1 MLMINRNNMR
11 GNALIDFLLLCIGI
25 ILVYTFLILPYKAV
39 DSEKNTELQ
48 TMMTSLKGS
57 SFEPVFK
64 AQLTDFMVDEKLSN
78 SEFNELKD
86 MFNSYQT
93 SIISGSQK
101 KFVESKSAQLK
112 ADHEANENP
121 QDHNSIFFLISF
133 MIIVSAIGLRQI
145 ISD

>member
-1 MLMINRNNMR
+1 MINRNNMR

-48 TMMTSLKGS
+48 TIMTSLKGS

-78 SEFNELKD
+78 SEF
-86 MFNSYQT
+86 Q
-93 SIISGSQK
+93 
-101 KFVESKSAQLK
+101 
-112 ADHEANENP
+112 
-121 QDHNSIFFLISF
+121 
-133 MIIVSAIGLRQI
+133 
-145 ISD
+145 